1 MVLSFSLQVQETRY
15 ILDSEVLVTSCIVV
29 WGVPSGK
36 NFQTWMSLYVLL
48 VSRMEILS
56 ISICFGGSPVFL
68 VFVLCSLFQSLS
80 VGYLV
85 CYKAGFFLEP
95 DLGTEVLFS

>member
-1 MVLSFSLQVQETRY
+1 MRTVSPLLGEGKQEGRGIKQSDVVLSFSLQVQETRG

-36 NFQTWMSLYVLL
+36 NFQTWMSPYVL

-56 ISICFGGSPVFL
+56 VSICFGGSPVL
-68 VFVLCSLFQSLS
+68 SSICSL
-80 VGYLV
+80 
-85 CYKAGFFLEP
+85 
-95 DLGTEVLFS
+95 

>member
-1 MVLSFSLQVQETRY
+1 MLLNFSLQVQEIGG

-36 NFQTWMSLYVLL
+36 NFQTWMSPYVIL

-56 ISICFGGSPVFL
+56 ICICFGGSPVL
-68 VFVLCSLFQSLS
+68 SSICSL
-80 VGYLV
+80 
-85 CYKAGFFLEP
+85 
-95 DLGTEVLFS
+95 